1 MKKDKNV
8 NKGCVYM
15 SDISVIG
22 IGNIGKLVINKI
34 AEYNNKVQTIYITK
48 DGEEI
53 KECYAN
59 IILNLSENL
68 EKRLEQIIFR
78 KRVFIV
84 GHIGEKQY
92 NEINVQICKKLKKE
106 GKEVNE
112 ICSFPFTFEG
122 RSSLNSAC
130 DTIKILGEELNKLI
144 VTDCDLIIKDIDKK
158 TSIKEAFELVAE
170 ILYSNLQDT
179 FRKVE
184 MKYQKVIVDHNEK
197 CEEMRKMEMKV
208 KGISEE
214 LGNTCCLMMKKR
226 KIREE

>member
-1 MKKDKNV
+1 
-8 NKGCVYM
+8 M
-15 SDISVIG
+15 SNISVIG
-22 IGNIGKLVINKI
+22 IGNTGKLVINKI

-68 EKRLEQIIFR
+68 EKRLEQILFKKRIF
-78 KRVFIV
+78 VV

-130 DTIKILGEELNKLI
+130 DTIKILGKELDKLVI
-144 VTDCDLIIKDIDKK
+144 TDCDLIIRDIDRK

-179 FRKVE
+179 FRNVE
-184 MKYQKVIVDHNEK
+184 MKYQKLIVSHKEK
-197 CEEMRKMEMKV
+197 CEEMRKREIRI

-214 LGNTCCLMMKKR
+214 LGNTCCPMMKKR
-226 KIREE
+226 RIRED